1 MTTQPTTRRDPLA
14 GKLAATGI
22 TILVAGTLAL
32 LPFIK
37 ASHVV
42 SALDEVAI
50 LAAVA
55 ALGVAARQ
63 KLMRRA

>member
-1 MTTQPTTRRDPLA
+1 MTTQSTTRRDPLT

-32 LPFIK
+32 LPFITT
-37 ASHVV
+37 SHVV
-42 SALDEVAI
+42 SALDEVAV

-55 ALGVAARQ
+55 GLGVVARQ